1 MSQKEATKPGRAF
14 TSSVCLEI
22 VIPFPAS
29 ALLETVL
36 GSEGSAGVL
45 LGKANK
51 DGLSNGT
58 SHRAVLTS
66 NSVTLQLCIKHNY
79 HLTHSRVPHFAVWNT
94 RLHLHIQMKH

>member
-45 LGKANK
+45 LERQRTKMDFPMAHPTEQY
-51 DGLSNGT
+51 L
-58 SHRAVLTS
+58 HQI
-66 NSVTLQLCIKHNY
+66 QL
-79 HLTHSRVPHFAVWNT
+79 HFSYV
-94 RLHLHIQMKH
+94 